1 MDKSKKRW
9 LLFSIST
16 FISAIAIIVL
26 WYTPLMSV
34 LHEAGHGYMYYIL
47 TGNKCDYARHEIENK
62 TTYETLCSNEGVS
75 SFQHNLV
82 LYSGFG
88 FTILIGLLLMFTPL
102 SIIGGVMQV
111 ITAYTFIFVKQSD
124 LANVPRW
131 LVILIAAIL
140 ILVWIVSIHLQVKW
154 LEYFMGKIKKFK
166 K

>member
-26 WYTPLMSV
+26 WYTPVMSI
-34 LHEAGHGYMYYIL
+34 LHEAGHGYVYYIL

-88 FTILIGLLLMFTPL
+88 FTILIALMLLFTPISL
-102 SIIGGVMQV
+102 VGGIMLV
-111 ITAYTFIFVKQSD
+111 IVSYTMLFVEQTD
-124 LANVPRW
+124 LANVPKW
-131 LVILIAAIL
+131 LVFLIAV
-140 ILVWIVSIHLQVKW
+140 ILVFLWLVSIHLQVKW
-154 LEYFMGKIKKFK
+154 LEYFMKKIKK
-166 K
+166 